1 MSIFNELL
9 DHIPIPRMI
18 TVRQHFDRPRID
30 DLETEFLSRLSEND
44 LLDKVREGMTIAVT
58 AGSRGITDQPRMITL
73 IVRELKK
80 RGAKPFIVPAMGSHG
95 GATAEG
101 QKSMLED
108 MGISEET
115 VGAPVR
121 ATMEVTRIGT
131 SDNGLPV
138 VIDKNAHDAD
148 GIVVFNRIKR
158 HVSFRGP
165 FESGLMKMITI
176 GLGKQRGAELCH
188 ELGFGTMAENIPAIG
203 RTSIEKSNILF
214 AVGLIENAYH
224 ETCRIEVMPKEE
236 IETKEPPLLEESK
249 RLSSR
254 LYFDNVDVL
263 IMDEIGKDISGT
275 GFDTN
280 TVGRFHTPYASG
292 GPRINKI
299 VVLDLTEKSHGNAN
313 GLGIVDYTTR
323 RVYEKFR
330 FDQTYPN
337 VLTSTVTHSGK
348 LPVVLENDRHALQ
361 AAVRTCNIL
370 DKTKVRMVRIKN
382 TLQLD
387 EIAVSETLLPEVEQH
402 KNMQSVGGP
411 YKLTFDAEG
420 NLI

>member
-30 DLETEFLSRLSEND
+30 DLETVFLSRLSEND

-58 AGSRGITDQPRMITL
+58 AGSRGITDQQRMITL

-108 MGISEET
+108 MDISEET

-138 VIDKNAHDAD
+138 VIDKNAHEAD

-236 IETKEPPLLEESK
+236 IEIKEPPLLEEAK

-370 DKTKVRMVRIKN
+370 DKTKVRMVRVKN
-382 TLQLD
+382 TLQLE
-387 EIAVSETLLPEVEQH
+387 EIAVSKTLLPEVEQH
-402 KNMQSVGGP
+402 KNMQTVGGP
-411 YKLTFDAEG
+411 YQLRFDSG
-420 NLI
+420 GDLF